1 MASVIL
7 TTVKFQVGPVGVQIL
22 PARYPAAAAA
32 VCRRCSPASGV
43 AARRSK

>member
-32 VCRRCSPASGV
+32 VCGV
-43 AARRSK
+43 GARLPD